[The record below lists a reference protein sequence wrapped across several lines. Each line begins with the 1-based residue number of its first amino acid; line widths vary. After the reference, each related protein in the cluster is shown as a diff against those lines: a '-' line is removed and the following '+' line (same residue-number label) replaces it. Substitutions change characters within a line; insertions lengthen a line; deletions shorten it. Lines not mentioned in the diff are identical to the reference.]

1 MSPLTKVFWLQKE
14 AFSKKNKIVGISIL
28 KLDMANRFKRYND
41 KKNAKKHL
49 ETSSNLHKPPEQ
61 EPKSKKKDHPK
72 ISVISVLR
80 GFQKFNVTKQFV
92 KKNLWTDWK
101 KNTL

>member
-61 EPKSKKKDHPK
+61 EPKTKKKTTRK
-72 ISVISVLR
+72 SQLSR
-80 GFQKFNVTKQFV
+80 FSGGF
-92 KKNLWTDWK
+92 KNLM
-101 KNTL
+101 